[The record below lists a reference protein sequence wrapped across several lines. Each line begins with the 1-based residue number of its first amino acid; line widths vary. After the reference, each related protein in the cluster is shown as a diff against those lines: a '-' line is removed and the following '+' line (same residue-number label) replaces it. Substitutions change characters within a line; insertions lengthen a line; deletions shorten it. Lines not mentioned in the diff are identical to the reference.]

1 MTEAKAASTK
11 WTDEEADFLRKNYRT
26 YSCRV
31 IAETLGKSRN
41 AIIGKASRLGLTLPY
56 DQVFGNPYGKVLRV
70 EKMRKIVPDVPTSA
84 DDFFSRNLLAIV
96 KEKNEHFKKPKPVF
110 EKHEP
115 LENSVVPLNGVGV
128 SLWDA
133 KSSHCRWVL
142 GEPKA
147 MMYCG
152 HTVHKGSSYC
162 PTHYAVSKNPSGK
175 VKK

>member
-11 WTDEEADFLRKNYRT
+11 WTDEETDFLRKNYRS

-41 AIIGKASRLGLTLPY
+41 AIIGKASRIGLTLPY
-56 DQVFGNPYGKVLRV
+56 DQVFGNPYGKVMAV
-70 EKMRKIVPDVPTSA
+70 DKMRKIVPDTPTSA

-96 KEKNEHFKKPKPVF
+96 REKNEHLKKPKAAFHKYEPTENPV
-110 EKHEP
+110 E
-115 LENSVVPLNGVGV
+115 PLNGVGV

-133 KSSHCRWVL
+133 KSTHCRWVL

-152 HTVHKGSSYC
+152 HTVQKGSSYC
-162 PTHYAVSKNPSGK
+162 FTHSNISKSSSK
-175 VKK
+175 QVKK